1 MEFLLQPN
9 VYSTGVSSNL
19 LNMLDHMWLRDHVSG
34 NGCLYIISGFSN
46 YNGGVRFYP
55 DRTVHL
61 HFFITQVIGGQLQ
74 RKEHNAFAWITPD
87 EIPQYEFCPADA
99 EMLRQNATRF

>member
-1 MEFLLQPN
+1 MFGHE
-9 VYSTGVSSNL
+9 SK
-19 LNMLDHMWLRDHVSG
+19 
-34 NGCLYIISGFSN
+34 
-46 YNGGVRFYP
+46 YP

-61 HFFITQVIGGQLQ
+61 HFFITQVVGGQLQ

-87 EIPQYEFCPADA
+87 EISQYDFCPADA

>member
-19 LNMLDHMWLRDHVSG
+19 LSMLDHMWLRDHVSG

-46 YNGGVRFYP
+46 YNGGV
-55 DRTVHL
+55 
-61 HFFITQVIGGQLQ
+61 
-74 RKEHNAFAWITPD
+74 
-87 EIPQYEFCPADA
+87 
-99 EMLRQNATRF
+99 